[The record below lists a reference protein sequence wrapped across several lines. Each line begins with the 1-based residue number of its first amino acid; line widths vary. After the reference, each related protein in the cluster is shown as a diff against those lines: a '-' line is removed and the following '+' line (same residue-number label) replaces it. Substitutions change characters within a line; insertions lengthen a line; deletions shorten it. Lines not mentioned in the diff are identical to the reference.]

1 MRRKLLLV
9 ASFIIVSLVT
19 FGITTVPMN
28 EIGQKKDDR
37 IIGGADEVELD
48 LLTDTITSQNG
59 VNLKYGNLKLKVF
72 NLRRDKEENRV
83 YLKDNLIAQ
92 VEQPTGVLKI
102 ESKEGDV
109 SLDGNQGVFYDN
121 FGYLEIGKVTGGE
134 APNDKIYFGG
144 KVFDYNNGKL
154 FINNGWITTDYNVAE
169 SGDPDKAG
177 YHFLSK
183 EIIVEPDKQLTLKGS
198 DFYMGSSDIF
208 PFSLPWYRLNIREGS
223 KVPLFP
229 EWGTK
234 DYYGWQTSWG
244 VLYGDKDSKFRGGFA
259 PKFADQMGLL
269 IGRWE
274 NWYTTDKFGTA
285 KLDIDDALVWSKAD
299 KPEDKKSDVEYE
311 EKHKRY
317 RVNYTHE
324 YNGEKGKLYFNTI
337 NATYNMIPKLD
348 DIITDYEGNSFFHN
362 NDVKRPKLDSNM
374 MFFSMNSDLKELGE
388 NKDITLKTRLKLTDD
403 KEAYAWMVYDDIDD
417 IDYGSNIDNDLF
429 SQVSLYKDNAKYKI
443 GGYYNYLYDM
453 DPGSTLNDTQS
464 RAEDF
469 GFEFFEKENNIGFS
483 YDEKNGDKFRKLG
496 LWERD
501 PKLDSLLKFNTLLG
515 GKLYYNYNPSMIRE
529 YSQYD
534 SKDLRISFGDYD
546 LYGDYRVK
554 AGLNVNEY
562 TRKLDLTQDPL
573 RKNVINKELDK
584 NNNYVDVAGTGN
596 LPNVRSREYNRFE
609 NIIYH
614 DYREVRGY
622 VDFYDDTTKFTFA
635 SGETKEEFWD
645 RDGIYYYTHDFEESS
660 YRKYVNESKFYEVS
674 AEQNEISLG
683 NYGELALFGGI
694 RYDKYDKGYNP
705 YGKNYATGE
714 DSTLRTQLKLN
725 HVVDIFDNRED
736 SNRKIDFAM
745 NNDLKLFYQR
755 YDYDSGDIN
764 FGDTV
769 DKDRNKKVSSKEIRL
784 KNKDNIY
791 EVKDT
796 VTTTVGNTETVY
808 NVEYK
813 RAENPANTD
822 DLNGQL
828 FKNDLTFK
836 IDDKQSLTLNYG
848 QDRRYTNENMR
859 DHNYNDLTF
868 INYGGS
874 YTYDNHKFSYETQGI
889 DSKIWDMKYVDNAK
903 EKIRANTYGY
913 NYSFDDNQL
922 GISFSQGTDV
932 RDNYT
937 LNKRELDVDNKIY
950 KVSFLDGGDVE
961 NYYVVTYE
969 DYKHKEDGAKRNI
982 DGEMR
987 NTGNS
992 DVLSLTYEYR
1002 DKRFTDEEL
1011 RNYAELEFDKD
1022 SNTLSQAELYRVRD
1036 ILRDRERNSV
1046 NFNLNSI
1053 MYDRFNSLGDYKRN
1067 FKVYLMAQRNEARYD
1082 KTGDL
1087 WDSLEEVNAK
1097 IFYSQNRYGIGYEID
1112 DNAGW
1117 NGSKWNKIDREH
1129 KVSLMAKIG
1138 KPSQGWN
1145 IRTYAKFYENYND
1158 KSAEN
1163 RNKKSLD
1170 GLGIEIG
1177 REFGYYQWAI
1187 AYEQEYDLGTRDYEW
1202 RAALQFTLLAFPDK
1216 PIFGLG
1222 ATTGADK
1229 KTNPDTYLFD
1239 GLKPEDVID

>member
-1 MRRKLLLV
+1 MKRKLLII
-9 ASFIIVSLVT
+9 ASFIVVSLVAL
-19 FGITTVPMN
+19 GITTVPTGEFN
-28 EIGQKKDDR
+28 TKDDR

-48 LLTDTITSQNG
+48 LLTDTVTSQNG
-59 VNLKYGNLKLKVF
+59 VNVKYGNLKLKVF
-72 NLRRDKEENRV
+72 NLRRDKENNRA

-92 VEQPTGVLKI
+92 VEQPTGTLKI
-102 ESKEGDV
+102 ESTDGDV
-109 SLDGNQGVFYDN
+109 SLDGTQGVFYNN
-121 FGYLEIGKVTGGE
+121 FGYLEIGKITGGE

-169 SGDPDKAG
+169 TGDPNKAG

-198 DFYMGSSDIF
+198 DFYMGDSDIF

-223 KVPLFP
+223 EVPLFP
-229 EWGTK
+229 EWTTK
-234 DYYGWQTSWG
+234 DYYGWQVAWG
-244 VLYGDKDSKFRGGFA
+244 ALYGDKDSKFKGGFA

-274 NWYTTDKFGTA
+274 NWYTTDKLGTA
-285 KLDIDDALVWSKAD
+285 KLNIDDALVWSKSD

-324 YNGEKGKLYFNTI
+324 YTGEKGRLYFNTT

-348 DIITDYEGNSFFHN
+348 DIITDYEGNSFFYN
-362 NDVKRPKLDSNM
+362 NKVKRPKLDSTM
-374 MFFSMNSDLKELGE
+374 TFFSMDSDLKELGE

-429 SQVSLYKDNAKYKI
+429 SQVSLYKDNARYKI

-453 DPGSTLNDTQS
+453 DPGSTLSDTQS

-515 GKLYYNYNPSMIRE
+515 KEIYYNYSPSMVRE

-534 SKDLRISFGDYD
+534 SKDLRVSFGEYD
-546 LYGDYRVK
+546 LYGDYMVK
-554 AGLNVNEY
+554 AGVNVNEF

-573 RKNVINKELDK
+573 RKNVIK
-584 NNNYVDVAGTGN
+584 NNE
-596 LPNVRSREYNRFE
+596 RSKEYNRFE
-609 NIIYH
+609 DIIYH

-622 VDFYDDTTKFTFA
+622 VDFYNDDTKFTFA

-645 RDGIYYYTHDFEESS
+645 RDGIYDKSNFEEGS
-660 YRKYVNESKFYEVS
+660 YRKYVNESKFYELS

-683 NYGELALFGGI
+683 NYGNLALFGGV

-725 HVVDIFDNRED
+725 HVVDLFDNRDD
-736 SNRKIDFAM
+736 SNRKVDFAM

-764 FGDTV
+764 FGNTT
-769 DKDRNKKVSSKEIRL
+769 DKDKNNKKVTPEEIRL

-813 RAENPANTD
+813 RAENPADTSK
-822 DLNGQL
+822 LNGQA

-848 QDRRYTNENMR
+848 QDRRYTSENEKG
-859 DHNYNDLTF
+859 HNYNDLTF
-868 INYGGS
+868 INYGAS
-874 YTYDNHKFSYETQGI
+874 YTYDKHKFSYDTQGI
-889 DSKIWDMKYVDNAK
+889 NSKIWDMKNVDNAK

-922 GISFSQGTDV
+922 GITFSQGTDV
-932 RDNYT
+932 RDNYD
-937 LNKRELDVDNKIY
+937 LKERELDVDNKIY
-950 KVSFLDGGDVE
+950 QISFLDGGDVE
-961 NYYVVTYE
+961 NYYAVTYE
-969 DYKHKEDGAKRNI
+969 DYKHKEAGAKTLI

-992 DVLSLTYEYR
+992 DVLSLNYEYR
-1002 DKRFTDEEL
+1002 DKRFTDDEL
-1011 RNYAELEFDKD
+1011 KRYAELEFDKD
-1022 SNTLSQAELYRVRD
+1022 SSTLSQAELYRVRD

-1053 MYDRFNSLGDYKRN
+1053 MYDRFNTLGDYKRN
-1067 FKVYLMAQRNEARYD
+1067 FKIYLMAQRNEVRYD

-1117 NGSKWNKIDREH
+1117 SGNKWNKIDREH
-1129 KVSLMAKIG
+1129 KVSLLAKIG

-1158 KSAEN
+1158 KSEEN
-1163 RNKKSLD
+1163 RNKRSLD

-1177 REFGYYQWAI
+1177 REFGYYQWAV

-1222 ATTGADK
+1222 AETGADK
-1229 KTNPDTYLFD
+1229 KTNPQTHLFD
-1239 GLKPEDVID
+1239 GLKPEKIID